1 MECIKLGAEA
11 RDHRGRNRSLQE
23 IPSMS
28 RTICLLL
35 VVVSTAC
42 GGGCTQP
49 PSISDEIKDAYRHY
63 CDAVVKR
70 DSAQA
75 GALVAEVTLRRYQEY
90 RDAALTSDEAA
101 LASETP
107 TTRLQVLLL
116 RQRMD
121 AATLAAL
128 DGRGLFEHFID
139 QGWLDAAGF
148 TETQLGMIAVD
159 GDRAQAPVH
168 RSGRPTR
175 ERAYFLWENGAW
187 KVNLLPNFTGTDRN
201 IEEAAAVN
209 QKSEKAYLESLV
221 AEVTKQPL
229 RENIWQPLQ

>member
-1 MECIKLGAEA
+1 
-11 RDHRGRNRSLQE
+11 
-23 IPSMS
+23 MS

-35 VVVSTAC
+35 VVLPTAC
-42 GGGCTQP
+42 GGCRQSSSTT
-49 PSISDEIKDAYRHY
+49 DEIKDAYGQY

-70 DSAQA
+70 DGAQA

-101 LASETP
+101 LTSEAP
-107 TTRLQVLLL
+107 TTRLQVLLI

-128 DGRGLFEHFID
+128 DGRGLFAHFIA

-148 TETQLGMIAVD
+148 TETQLGMVAVD

-168 RSGRPTR
+168 RAGRPTR
-175 ERAYFLWENGAW
+175 ERAYLLREDGVW

-209 QKSEKAYLESLV
+209 NLSEKAYVESLV

-229 RENIWQPLQ
+229 RENIWQALQ